1 LETEMLGD
9 LLEARRVALAVNVAL
24 QVAENLTLALGQGH
38 QDFLLVRVATE

>member
-1 LETEMLGD
+1 
-9 LLEARRVALAVNVAL
+9 VAL